1 MRSVLIAVS
10 LVMSASLVDAQSA
23 YVGAAVG
30 TDTTFASSVEVNGLA
45 QIEAGGTAP
54 VIAGRA
60 GLVLGNRW
68 GAEVE
73 VSYTTAMERTV
84 DGGSRFIAPPVF
96 GGVPAVTVFSSVM
109 IESEQ
114 RSAAVNALGWF
125 SYPASARV
133 ELVLLAGIAFH
144 RAEIEQR
151 LSFELPQLFPPGFPS
166 IGPQVTNVVAYDVG
180 PVVGV
185 EGRVAFGDRFRVVPG
200 LRASGI
206 SAGWSLRP
214 TVGVAW
220 VF

>member
-10 LVMSASLVDAQSA
+10 LVMSPSLVDAQSA

-30 TDTTFASSVEVNGLA
+30 TDTTFASSFEVNGQA
-45 QIEAGGTAP
+45 QIEEGGTAP
-54 VIAGRA
+54 ALAGRA

-73 VSYTTAMERTV
+73 VSYTMAMERTV
-84 DGGSRFIAPPVF
+84 DGGHRFIAPPAL
-96 GGVPAVTVFSSVM
+96 GGFPSVTAFPSVA

-114 RSAAVNALGWF
+114 RSAVVNALGWF

-185 EGRVAFGDRFRVVPG
+185 EGRIAFGDRFRVVPG

-214 TVGVAW
+214 SVGVAW